1 MVPAGNIGS
10 EATHMKAHIHSPVEF
25 NALFDAAPREQ
36 LADLLRKRG
45 IFTHPEVPK
54 EDLRPMFAMGFSFEE
69 YRQLKATT

>member
-1 MVPAGNIGS
+1 MR
-10 EATHMKAHIHSPVEF
+10 AHIYAPDEF

-54 EDLRPMFAMGFSFEE
+54 EELRPLFAMGFSFEE
-69 YRQLKATT
+69 YLQLKGTT